1 MNFVVSERGVEG
13 TSFGEIG
20 VFVTGCR
27 DAGVNGEEGRE
38 GEPPRGKRAEEREER
53 WQSRRPLQLP
63 PLELGAIRPSLSL
76 SLFLFFS
83 FEKKTASPAAP
94 RSRRKCA
101 RFAPPP
107 QQAREFGP
115 CCTKGTRR
123 DATGGA
129 RSGEKAGS
137 MVEAPRP
144 KSYLNAPPS
153 LCLLELFFPF
163 FALFHPAKRRKKLS
177 LHLARRRP
185 SKRRRRGF
193 SRGPGGGV
201 RSRAI
206 VRTARSTNSEGH
218 GYEAGRGRKGK
229 EEGVSRCDERTK
241 TTKGEKKTHF
251 LCFSRCPCFPS

>member
-1 MNFVVSERGVEG
+1 MENAPKREKRDGRVVVLCNRRRWSW
-13 TSFGEIG
+13 
-20 VFVTGCR
+20 
-27 DAGVNGEEGRE
+27 
-38 GEPPRGKRAEEREER
+38 EPFDP
-53 WQSRRPLQLP
+53 
-63 PLELGAIRPSLSL
+63 LSL
-76 SLFLFFS
+76 SLFFCFS
-83 FEKKTASPAAP
+83 LLKKKRRPPRRRAAAASALDSLPL
-94 RSRRKCA
+94 RSRRENSDPAA
-101 RFAPPP
+101 RRGRGAT
-107 QQAREFGP
+107 QQEEPGAG
-115 CCTKGTRR
+115 RR
-123 DATGGA
+123 PGRWSRLQGQ
-129 RSGEKAGS
+129 KAIS
-137 MVEAPRP
+137 MP
-144 KSYLNAPPS
+144 PPS

-229 EEGVSRCDERTK
+229 EEGDSRCDERTK

>member
-1 MNFVVSERGVEG
+1 MENAPKREKRGGRVVVLCNRRRWSW
-13 TSFGEIG
+13 
-20 VFVTGCR
+20 
-27 DAGVNGEEGRE
+27 
-38 GEPPRGKRAEEREER
+38 EPFDP
-53 WQSRRPLQLP
+53 
-63 PLELGAIRPSLSL
+63 LSL

-144 KSYLNAPPS
+144 KSYLNAPPLS
-153 LCLLELFFPF
+153 LLAG
-163 FALFHPAKRRKKLS
+163 ALFSFLCFVPSSKEKKEARELS

-185 SKRRRRGF
+185 SKWRRRGF

-206 VRTARSTNSEGH
+206 IRTTRSTNSEGH
-218 GYEAGRGRKGK
+218 GYEAGRGRMGK
-229 EEGVSRCDERTK
+229 EEGDSRCDERSK